1 MIGAVARIRTAPAAV
16 LVLGFGGLLPF
27 MGLALLAAWV
37 PERGYAY
44 FIATLAQ
51 YAAVICSFVGAL
63 HWAYAVRDDARGAEA
78 WRRYGFSVIPALAA
92 WLALQTPVWTAL
104 RLQAGILLACL
115 AVESRLPST
124 RQWPAWLAPVRYVL
138 TLIAALSLAAASVV

>member
-1 MIGAVARIRTAPAAV
+1 MSRSLAALRTAPAAV

-27 MGLALLAAWV
+27 VLLALFAAFR
-37 PERGYAY
+37 PEHGYAY

-63 HWAYAVRDDARGAEA
+63 QWAYAVRDDARGGEA
-78 WRRYGFSVIPALAA
+78 WLRYGFSVIPGLGG

-104 RLQAGILLACL
+104 RLQAALLVLCL
-115 AVESRLPST
+115 AVETRLPSKAHP
-124 RQWPAWLAPVRYVL
+124 PAWLAPLRYAL
-138 TLIAALSLAAASVV
+138 TLVAALSLAAASVA